1 MKQRMMIPNGT
12 PGLFD
17 APVSAAG
24 DDVPNANWRPLVT

>member
-1 MKQRMMIPNGT
+1 MKQRMMIPTGT

-24 DDVPNANWRPLVT
+24 DDVPNPQRRPLIT

>member
-24 DDVPNANWRPLVT
+24 DDVPNAHWRPLVT

>member
-1 MKQRMMIPNGT
+1 MKQRMTNPNGT

-24 DDVPNANWRPLVT
+24 DDVPNAQRRPLIT